1 MSWGL
6 RMTEPSQPPS
16 YSSCEQLQETKPCHW
31 SGLKGQVLYKLA
43 DIGLGSITITS
54 EQEDI
59 VDFTKT
65 FMDFTMTLIMQQEI
79 GQKSD
84 TFAFLKPFEP
94 SVWLS
99 IILYFIDH
107 MSPYG
112 CRYLSKDKKMSL
124 QERKLHFIT
133 VCGL

>member
-59 VDFTKT
+59 VDFTKS
-65 FMDFTMTLIMQQEI
+65 FMDFTMTLIMQ
-79 GQKSD
+79 
-84 TFAFLKPFEP
+84 
-94 SVWLS
+94 
-99 IILYFIDH
+99 
-107 MSPYG
+107 
-112 CRYLSKDKKMSL
+112 
-124 QERKLHFIT
+124 
-133 VCGL
+133 